1 MNNERQRERTQNA
14 RPAIEDI
21 IANAMSG
28 EARRNAL
35 DFTEYLRAHE
45 MVYTRVHCEIHYK
58 GQCACYIY
66 LDGDEQAHEHT
77 PELSPWTVW
86 TAGQYSRELDG
97 VPMDER
103 MKEIA
108 RANVTRCVDC
118 GNGCSPGHSETIF
131 GRQFANVCNAA
142 MMFRNPD
149 AETLE
154 CIKKLVEMRRRD
166 IDDHSF
172 AIRPDEKSAELFRES
187 GERMFAAVAS
197 RTDGRAYDSWAA
209 MLNEAL
215 KRATAIKYAK
225 DHRTKQTV
233 VDDLI
238 KQEKAKGI
246 FWIEE
251 LVAEL
256 ESYGKQRDKY
266 PTLESYMPKLA
277 EAYKIWAENTQR
289 KCKGTPSSQ
298 GKIPTTTT

>member
-1 MNNERQRERTQNA
+1 MDNEIS
-14 RPAIEDI
+14 RPEIEDI
-21 IANAMSG
+21 IDNALG
-28 EARRNAL
+28 GDARENAL
-35 DFTEYLRAHE
+35 DFAAFLKANE
-45 MVYTRVHCEIHYK
+45 MTYMRVHCEIHYK

-77 PELSPWTVW
+77 PWLSPWTLW
-86 TAGQYSRELDG
+86 TAGEYTCELDG
-97 VPMDER
+97 VPMDGR
-103 MKEIA
+103 MKEVA
-108 RANVTRCVDC
+108 WANVTRCANC
-118 GNGCSPGHSETIF
+118 NNGCSPGHSETIF
-131 GRQFANVCNAA
+131 GREFANVCNAA

-166 IDDHSF
+166 IDSLVIHL
-172 AIRPDEKSAELFRES
+172 SAENEDLFRES
-187 GERMFAAVAS
+187 GERIFSVARS
-197 RTDGRAYDSWAA
+197 QMACQGCDSWVA

-215 KRATAIKYAK
+215 ERAVAIKYAK
-225 DHRTKQTV
+225 DHKTKQAV

-256 ESYGKQRDKY
+256 ESRDRQRDKY

-277 EAYKIWAENTQR
+277 EAYKTWAENSQH
-289 KCKGTPSSQ
+289 KCKGTPSQ
-298 GKIPTTTT
+298 GKIPTIHTE